1 MTTQGGRV
9 RAKKSLGQNFL
20 TDPNIQRKII
30 AALEPEPTDT
40 VLEIGPGR
48 GALTTHLLGQVQRLI
63 AIELDDGL
71 AARLQSEF
79 GHRGDFQLIHD
90 DALEVDFSTLNLPE
104 GYKIIGNIP
113 YNITTPLLFKLLEA
127 RPRAGRIIVMVQKE
141 VAIRAA
147 AGPDHKDY
155 GALSVGVQVAAEV
168 ERLFSVSRGA
178 FRPVPG
184 VDSAILRLTPRNPPL
199 LEQEEERDLRTLTRT
214 TFSQRRKQL
223 QKILRTAPNYELK
236 PDIIAHIESSTGL
249 RLEAR
254 PETLSPE
261 QFIQLSRTLRALGLP
276 TSGRA

>member
-1 MTTQGGRV
+1 MMGV

-20 TDPNIQRKII
+20 TDPNIQRKIV

-40 VLEIGPGR
+40 VLEIGPGM

-79 GHRGDFQLIHD
+79 GQRADFQLLHD
-90 DALEVDFSTLNLPE
+90 DALEVDFATLNLPE

-155 GALSVGVQVAAEV
+155 GALSVGVQVVAEV
-168 ERLFSVSRGA
+168 ERLFSVPRGA

-199 LEQEEERDLRTLTRT
+199 LEEEEELDLRTLTRT

-223 QKILRTAPNYELK
+223 QKILRTVPVYELT
-236 PDIIAHIESSTGL
+236 PDGIAYIESSTGL
-249 RLEAR
+249 HLEAR

-261 QFIQLSRTLRALGLP
+261 QFIQLARTLRALGLP
-276 TSGRA
+276 MSGRA